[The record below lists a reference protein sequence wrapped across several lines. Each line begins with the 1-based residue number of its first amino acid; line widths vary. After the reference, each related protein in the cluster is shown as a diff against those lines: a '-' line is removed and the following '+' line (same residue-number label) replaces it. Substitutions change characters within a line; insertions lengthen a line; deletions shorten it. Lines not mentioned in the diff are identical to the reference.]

1 MKKPS
6 NENQKKCMKL
16 RCDSKRGSR
25 LHPEDLAFCEK
36 MFNEFPEWYAFIED
50 EIWEKTKPFGA

>member
-1 MKKPS
+1 
-6 NENQKKCMKL
+6 MKL